1 MNHIPDQCRV
11 VTQAGLVAAVH
22 GDVADIQIVQTSAC
36 ASCRIRGVCAAGD
49 SAARIIQVPQSSD
62 LVPGTRVEL
71 RMPERHGWL
80 GVLFAFVLP
89 LLLVVGATFGLAGAL
104 GGEEAAAMVGIGL
117 LGLYYGALF
126 LTRHIFSRIVQF
138 EAVPLK
144 EGIE

>member
-11 VTQAGLVAAVH
+11 VTQAGLVTAMH

-36 ASCRIRGVCAAGD
+36 ASCHIRGVCSAGD
-49 SAARIIQVPQSSD
+49 TSAKLVQVPGAPN
-62 LVPGTRVEL
+62 LRPGMRVEL

-80 GVLFAFVLP
+80 GVIFAFILP
-89 LLLVVGATFGLAGAL
+89 LLVVVGASFGLATPL
-104 GGEEAAAMVGIGL
+104 GSEEAAALAGIGL

-126 LTRHIFSRIVQF
+126 LTRHVFSRIVTF